1 MERIRVERE
10 IRERKKGG
18 ENHEIRRKREGEDDS
33 GDVVKNIGWMK
44 STGKEYKEE
53 KKIGDEHESGIIH
66 RDIKA
71 ENVFLSSLGVVK
83 IGDLGF
89 STASMPDEALST
101 FCGSPPYAAPELFK
115 DDSYVGSCVDV
126 WALGVLLYFMVC
138 GTMPFRAETVGKL
151 KRKIL
156 EGVYNVPDF
165 LTESCR
171 FLIKQILRPVPSDR
185 FTIPEIMRSLWLEG
199 IEFPKPYKKY
209 EQKPSLSPSA
219 GSIEE
224 REASKALQTFG
235 IPTDLI
241 ENCPED
247 SKNQVTG
254 TYRIVLHQVQRRNLE
269 RHVAQLKAARKER
282 EIMRNNTLGYDG
294 PTTKVKTAPPKSK
307 LCVIL

>member
-1 MERIRVERE
+1 MI
-10 IRERKKGG
+10 ILLQLTSIFFFQH
-18 ENHEIRRKREGEDDS
+18 EN
-33 GDVVKNIGWMK
+33 
-44 STGKEYKEE
+44 
-53 KKIGDEHESGIIH
+53 GIIH

-89 STASMPDEALST
+89 STVSMPNEALST

-156 EGVYNVPDF
+156 EGSYTIPEFV
-165 LTESCR
+165 TEACR

-199 IEFPKPYKKY
+199 IEFPKPYKKF
-209 EQKPSLSPSA
+209 ELKPSLSPSA
-219 GSIEE
+219 GTMEE
-224 REASKALQTFG
+224 SEANKTLQNFG
-235 IPTDLI
+235 IPNELI
-241 ENCPED
+241 ESCPED

-254 TYRIVLHQVQRRNLE
+254 TYRIVLHQVQKRNFE
-269 RHVAQLKAARKER
+269 RHAATVQAARKEKELPR
-282 EIMRNNTLGYDG
+282 SNKLGYNIKDAKSKG
-294 PTTKVKTAPPKSK
+294 NTPKSK
-307 LCVIL
+307 LCIIL

>member
-1 MERIRVERE
+1 MQ
-10 IRERKKGG
+10 
-18 ENHEIRRKREGEDDS
+18 
-33 GDVVKNIGWMK
+33 
-44 STGKEYKEE
+44 
-53 KKIGDEHESGIIH
+53 HESGIIH

-89 STASMPDEALST
+89 STVSLPDEALST

-115 DDSYVGSCVDV
+115 DDSYVGSRVDV

-156 EGVYNVPDF
+156 EGTYVIPEFV
-165 LTESCR
+165 TEACR
-171 FLIKQILRPVPSDR
+171 FLIKQVLRPVPSDR

-209 EQKPSLSPSA
+209 EQRPSISQSA
-219 GSIEE
+219 GTIEE
-224 REASKALQTFG
+224 REANKALHTFG
-235 IPTDLI
+235 VPTELI
-241 ENCPED
+241 ESCPDD
-247 SKNQVTG
+247 SKSRITG
-254 TYRIVLHQVQRRNLE
+254 TYRIVLHQIQRRNYEKFIANL
-269 RHVAQLKAARKER
+269 QAARKER
-282 EIMRNNTLGYDG
+282 EIPRNHTLEYNASGSKSKNA
-294 PTTKVKTAPPKSK
+294 TPKSK